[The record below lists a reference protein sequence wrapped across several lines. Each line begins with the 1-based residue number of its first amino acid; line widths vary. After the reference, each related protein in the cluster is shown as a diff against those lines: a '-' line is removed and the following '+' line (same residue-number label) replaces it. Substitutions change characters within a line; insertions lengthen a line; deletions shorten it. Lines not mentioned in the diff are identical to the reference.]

1 MSEENGKID
10 VKALIDEEKR
20 IIIKEE
26 EKAEDNLSLV
36 DRGVDAAI
44 IHKIT
49 NDDEVKSR
57 MLSTASDIINNKLD
71 EKQHDSERDKK
82 RAALENN
89 KDACDLYGIDEK
101 TVPIWVVKAAKI
113 VQDFWYIVWIIIGF
127 VTTAPVVFLSKKIS
141 VVFKRT
147 WVAVL
152 LAVIIYLAVVLV
164 PLIINIV
171 K

>member
-1 MSEENGKID
+1 MNEENEKID
-10 VKALIDEEKR
+10 VKALIDEEKKA
-20 IIIKEE
+20 IIEE
-26 EKAEDNLSLV
+26 EDKLSLL

-44 IHKIT
+44 VHKIT
-49 NDDEVKSR
+49 NDDDVRSR
-57 MLSTASDIINNKLD
+57 LLDTANDIINNKLD
-71 EKQHDSERDKK
+71 EKHNDSERDKK

-113 VQDFWYIVWIIIGF
+113 VQNFWYIVWIIIGF
-127 VTTAPVVFLSKKIS
+127 ATTAPVVFLSKKLS

-152 LAVIIYLAVVLV
+152 LAITIYLAAVLV
-164 PLIINIV
+164 PLIINII

>member
-1 MSEENGKID
+1 MNEENEKID
-10 VKALIDEEKR
+10 VKALIDEEKKA
-20 IIIKEE
+20 IIEE
-26 EKAEDNLSLV
+26 EDKLSLV
-36 DRGVDAAI
+36 DKGVDAAI
-44 IHKIT
+44 VHKIT
-49 NDDEVKSR
+49 NDDDVKSR
-57 MLSTASDIINNKLD
+57 LLDTANDIINNKLD
-71 EKQHDSERDKK
+71 EKQNDSERDKK

-113 VQDFWYIVWIIIGF
+113 VQDFWYMVWIIIGF
-127 VTTAPVVFLSKKIS
+127 VTTAPVVFLSKKLS

-152 LAVIIYLAVVLV
+152 LAIIIYLAVVLT
-164 PLIINIV
+164 PLIINII

>member
-1 MSEENGKID
+1 MNEENEKID
-10 VKALIDEEKR
+10 VKALIDEEKKA
-20 IIIKEE
+20 IIEE
-26 EKAEDNLSLV
+26 EDKLSLL

-44 IHKIT
+44 VHKIT
-49 NDDEVKSR
+49 NDDDVRSR
-57 MLSTASDIINNKLD
+57 LLDTANDIINNKLD
-71 EKQHDSERDKK
+71 EKQNDSERDKK

-113 VQDFWYIVWIIIGF
+113 VQNFWYIVWIIIGF
-127 VTTAPVVFLSKKIS
+127 ATTAPVVFLSKKLS

-152 LAVIIYLAVVLV
+152 LAITIYLAAVLA
-164 PLIINIV
+164 PLIINII

>member
-10 VKALIDEEKR
+10 VKALIDEEKKA
-20 IIIKEE
+20 IIEE
-26 EKAEDNLSLV
+26 EDKLSLL
-36 DRGVDAAI
+36 DKGVDAAI
-44 IHKIT
+44 VHKIT
-49 NDDEVKSR
+49 NDDDVKSR
-57 MLSTASDIINNKLD
+57 LLDTANDIINNKLD
-71 EKQHDSERDKK
+71 EKQNDSERDKK

-113 VQDFWYIVWIIIGF
+113 VQDFWYMVWIIIGF
-127 VTTAPVVFLSKKIS
+127 VTTAPVVFLSKKLS

-152 LAVIIYLAVVLV
+152 LAIIIYLAAVLT
-164 PLIINIV
+164 PLIINII

>member
-1 MSEENGKID
+1 MNEENEKID
-10 VKALIDEEKR
+10 VKALIDEEKKA
-20 IIIKEE
+20 IIEE
-26 EKAEDNLSLV
+26 EDKLSLV
-36 DRGVDAAI
+36 DKGVDAAI
-44 IHKIT
+44 VHKIT
-49 NDDEVKSR
+49 NDDDVKSR
-57 MLSTASDIINNKLD
+57 LLDTANDIINNKLD
-71 EKQHDSERDKK
+71 EKQNDSERDKK

-113 VQDFWYIVWIIIGF
+113 VQDFWYMVWIIIGF
-127 VTTAPVVFLSKKIS
+127 ATTAPVVFLSKKLS

-152 LAVIIYLAVVLV
+152 LAITIYLAAVLV
-164 PLIINIV
+164 PLIINII

>member
-1 MSEENGKID
+1 MNEENEKID
-10 VKALIDEEKR
+10 VKALIDEEKKA
-20 IIIKEE
+20 IIEE
-26 EKAEDNLSLV
+26 EDKLSLL

-44 IHKIT
+44 VHKIT
-49 NDDEVKSR
+49 NDDDVRSR
-57 MLSTASDIINNKLD
+57 LLDTANDIINNKLD
-71 EKQHDSERDKK
+71 EKQNDSERDKK

-113 VQDFWYIVWIIIGF
+113 VQNFWYIVWIIIGF
-127 VTTAPVVFLSKKIS
+127 ATTAPVVFLSKKLS

-152 LAVIIYLAVVLV
+152 LAITIYLAAVLV
-164 PLIINIV
+164 PLIINII

>member
-1 MSEENGKID
+1 MNEENEKID
-10 VKALIDEEKR
+10 VKALIDEEKKA
-20 IIIKEE
+20 IIEE
-26 EKAEDNLSLV
+26 EDKLSLL

-44 IHKIT
+44 VHKIT
-49 NDDEVKSR
+49 NDDDVKSR
-57 MLSTASDIINNKLD
+57 LLDTANDIINNKLD
-71 EKQHDSERDKK
+71 EKQNDSERDKK

-127 VTTAPVVFLSKKIS
+127 ATTAPVVFLSKKLS

-152 LAVIIYLAVVLV
+152 LAITIYLAAVLV
-164 PLIINIV
+164 PLIINII

>member
-1 MSEENGKID
+1 MNEENEKID
-10 VKALIDEEKR
+10 VKALIDEEKKA
-20 IIIKEE
+20 IIKEE
-26 EKAEDNLSLV
+26 DKLSLL

-49 NDDEVKSR
+49 NDDDVKTR
-57 MLSTASDIINNKLD
+57 LLDTANDIINNKLD
-71 EKQHDSERDKK
+71 EKQNDSERDKK

-113 VQDFWYIVWIIIGF
+113 VQDFWYIIWIIIGF
-127 VTTAPVVFLSKKIS
+127 ATTAPVVFLSKKLA

-152 LAVIIYLAVVLV
+152 LAIIIYLAIVLV
-164 PLIINIV
+164 PLIINMI

>member
-1 MSEENGKID
+1 MNEEKEKID
-10 VKALIDEEKR
+10 VKALIDEEKKA
-20 IIIKEE
+20 IIKEE
-26 EKAEDNLSLV
+26 DKLSLL

-49 NDDEVKSR
+49 NDDDVKSR
-57 MLSTASDIINNKLD
+57 LLDTANDIINNKLD
-71 EKQHDSERDKK
+71 EKQNDSERDKK

-127 VTTAPVVFLSKKIS
+127 VTTAPVVFLSKKLS

-152 LAVIIYLAVVLV
+152 LAIIIYLAVVLV
-164 PLIINIV
+164 PLIINMI